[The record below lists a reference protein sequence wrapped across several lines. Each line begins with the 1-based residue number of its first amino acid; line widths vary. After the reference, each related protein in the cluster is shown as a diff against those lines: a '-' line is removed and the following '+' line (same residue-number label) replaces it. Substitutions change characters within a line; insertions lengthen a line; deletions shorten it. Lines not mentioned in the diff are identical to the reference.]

1 MDLPGF
7 LNGDFARSK
16 GYKDRLTPGV
26 YTIACMFGLMAKQ
39 GFLSDAVF
47 VAATD
52 IVFKSPVFPGDRLSA
67 EVNILDKKEGK
78 RGGGPITYRWSV
90 KNQEGKLIAEGVNT

>member
-1 MDLPGF
+1 
-7 LNGDFARSK
+7 
-16 GYKDRLTPGV
+16 
-26 YTIACMFGLMAKQ
+26 MFGLMAKQ

-52 IVFKSPVFPGDRLSA
+52 IVFKSPAFPGDRLSA